1 MILKIHVSF
10 IVKQSFKNNNL
21 KCFRVYSSVTNI
33 EESLKNILIQDL
45 LSKHPAFG
53 QIKVDT
59 SSIVIKRDLEHTYHS
74 EQYVKEAL
82 NESMAIN
89 NVKSQIPPNTKDKT
103 LQSRIGVVRK
113 TTIKPNQ
120 SSKNNDP
127 DEPDIDTE
135 NIPVVQGSF
144 QITKTEADI
153 TENKHSANPSRNEE
167 KVNKGFSTSRT
178 TTTLKSST
186 TKSTPFRNTSTKKA
200 FNTTPRI
207 RPITIKSTLNIKP
220 KIEEKSDK
228 QEEITTRKSIIS
240 TPTTVKSTV
249 STKITTSSTTTVATT
264 TRNVSQI
271 LFDLLT
277 NENHGKDLPKIDT
290 LFTLPHVIDNEPWR
304 PITRPYYETTS
315 KQHVLPDEDVTE
327 RGANDRIGVAEV
339 VEDTSLLESILN
351 PIPPAKHRDKTTRR
365 PSGLYNMDPHSGGEV
380 YVPSP
385 VYTSFTLPAFI
396 PPLKDMETLGSSFPK
411 PHPLPVD
418 KISSVVEI
426 PETNQST
433 NDDDGKPIIRP
444 PKDKKT
450 SVTINV
456 VQSDQYDNS
465 TEKVSIEGMS
475 ILKKQNT
482 STVST
487 KLTTTSTSTA
497 TINEIITTTNLP
509 INDTTTNIAI
519 KNKTKDHSKENST
532 KRPNNKVSIIP
543 STSLPHHTWE
553 LVNTSTN
560 SNGTTS
566 KNSSP
571 EKYYNDTLQAIIT
584 KNDAISPNTTPRF
597 PSKLAILR
605 NLTDII
611 KRYSQNTPEKQNEPT
626 TQPSTIKSTEEYNIE
641 DEHHHLPNE
650 MTGYVEVVS
659 DEDLETTTARII
671 TLMPAKSNLGV
682 NRPLRPRPKIEAQ
695 EIKEEKRSFLDTEE
709 ETETLVQHE
718 NIDDAI
724 HDLSE
729 NVPEASEIVTTS
741 TLIHNDKVGN
751 VADMIA
757 SLRTPEI
764 GGSHSSGNRLPKSH
778 ANLYPSNNNF
788 IQTVLENT
796 NASTIPQGTY
806 RVSYHVSGSVSTK
819 QANKTQPLPAYELA
833 LGPDVVLDIPVN
845 QTGSLTADK
854 LKQLANLAT
863 ISDFNNNSLFRAPG
877 GIISTKAIP
886 SSYAL
891 NSAGFKILTKTY
903 NKLDLESSK
912 QGENHLGKPEKNY
925 SNPQKI
931 KDIVKEVNEI
941 GKNIID
947 KVANVYRKDQYFK

>member
-1 MILKIHVSF
+1 M
-10 IVKQSFKNNNL
+10 
-21 KCFRVYSSVTNI
+21 
-33 EESLKNILIQDL
+33 KNILIQDL

-82 NESMAIN
+82 NESMATN
-89 NVKSQIPPNTKDKT
+89 NVKSQTPLNTKDKT

-167 KVNKGFSTSRT
+167 KVNKGFSTT
-178 TTTLKSST
+178 PKSST

-240 TPTTVKSTV
+240 TPTTVESTV
-249 STKITTSSTTTVATT
+249 STKIKTSSTTTVATT

-315 KQHVLPDEDVTE
+315 KAKHVLPEEDVTE

-433 NDDDGKPIIRP
+433 NDDDGKPIIKP

-450 SVTINV
+450 SVTINI

-487 KLTTTSTSTA
+487 KLTTTSTSTV

-509 INDTTTNIAI
+509 INDTTTNIPI

-695 EIKEEKRSFLDTEE
+695 EIKEEKRSFIDTGE

-751 VADMIA
+751 VADMHA

-819 QANKTQPLPAYELA
+819 QANKTQPLPAYELD

-947 KVANVYRKDQYFK
+947 KVANVYRKDQYFI